1 MTLEAHLGLMDQMAK
16 EWHENNDKP
25 KSIHKA
31 MRYIK
36 FQKERRRIA

>member
-25 KSIHKA
+25 K
-31 MRYIK
+31 RYQMTILNLVLNH
-36 FQKERRRIA
+36 